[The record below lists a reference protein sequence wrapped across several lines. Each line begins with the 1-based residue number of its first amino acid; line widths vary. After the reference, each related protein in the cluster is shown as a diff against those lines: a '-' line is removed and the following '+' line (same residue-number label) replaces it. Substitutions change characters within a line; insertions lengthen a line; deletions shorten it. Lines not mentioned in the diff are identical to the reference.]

1 MINIWKNR
9 KWVPMLLKEQYEPFD
24 SKDYIYELKFD
35 GNRAVI
41 FASPNEVIIQNRHK
55 QDISYV
61 YPELQ
66 KIKSLV
72 TKDTIFD
79 GEIVMFQDGAP
90 SFSKLQ
96 ERAHLKNK
104 TKIKKES
111 EDNPIIFVC
120 FDMLY
125 DGEDITDLTLMSRK
139 KRLAKIKDNDVFMK
153 TKYVEE
159 KGIDLFKKIKK
170 LHLEGIVAKLKTSKY
185 TINERLDDWIKI
197 KNWQEEVFTIG
208 GYIESEKVNMVS
220 LLLGELKNNELHFV
234 GKVTMHK
241 RQGLYKKLV
250 RQKKLK
256 ESPFIDFKE
265 DAIYVTPK
273 YKCNV
278 EFLEKTKSNHLR
290 HPVFKEEI

>member
-41 FASPNEVIIQNRHK
+41 FASPNKVVIQNRHK

-66 KIKSLV
+66 KIKNLV

-104 TKIKKES
+104 
-111 EDNPIIFVC
+111 
-120 FDMLY
+120 
-125 DGEDITDLTLMSRK
+125 
-139 KRLAKIKDNDVFMK
+139 AK
-153 TKYVEE
+153 
-159 KGIDLFKKIKK
+159 
-170 LHLEGIVAKLKTSKY
+170 
-185 TINERLDDWIKI
+185 
-197 KNWQEEVFTIG
+197 
-208 GYIESEKVNMVS
+208 
-220 LLLGELKNNELHFV
+220 
-234 GKVTMHK
+234 
-241 RQGLYKKLV
+241 
-250 RQKKLK
+250 
-256 ESPFIDFKE
+256 
-265 DAIYVTPK
+265 
-273 YKCNV
+273 
-278 EFLEKTKSNHLR
+278 
-290 HPVFKEEI
+290 

>member
-9 KWVPMLLKEQYEPFD
+9 KWIPMLLKEQYEPFD

-41 FASPNEVIIQNRHK
+41 FASPDKVVIQNRHK

-72 TKDTIFD
+72 IKDTIFD

-104 TKIKKES
+104 AKIKKES

-170 LHLEGIVAKLKTSKY
+170 LHLEGIVAKLKSSKY

-220 LLLGELKNNELHFV
+220 LLLGEQKNHELHFV

-250 RQKKLK
+250 SQKKLK
-256 ESPFIDFKE
+256 ESSFADFKD
-265 DAIYVTPK
+265 DAIYVEPK

-278 EFLEKTKSNHLR
+278 EFLEKTKNNHLR